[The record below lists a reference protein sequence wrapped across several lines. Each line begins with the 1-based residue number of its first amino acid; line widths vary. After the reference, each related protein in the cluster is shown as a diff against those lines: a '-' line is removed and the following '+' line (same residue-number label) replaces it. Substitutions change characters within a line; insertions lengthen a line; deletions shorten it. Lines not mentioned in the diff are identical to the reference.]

1 MRYFNH
7 YFNVVNLNTVF
18 KTPMRYLFNLFLFCL
33 FSLHLLPVQAQEPN
47 YTLGSGDVIRVTVF
61 NNPDMQ
67 LETRI
72 SEAGLI
78 SYPLIGEV
86 KVGGITTAA
95 AEKRI
100 ATKLEKGKFL
110 KKPQINIL
118 VIEFNSKLV
127 SVLGSVLKPGRYP
140 LERETSLADLLA
152 LVGGVTPSGSDIIS
166 ITNKAGEKKDFD
178 LNKVGADGLPVQD
191 MKLLGGETVFVNS
204 KNISVMGQVLK
215 PGKYSIVSG
224 VRTVSDFLSM
234 AGGVT
239 PNGADEITVITKR
252 DGASKRFKV
261 DVDELFI
268 SDDPTVNIEL
278 KSGDS
283 IYVPRAP
290 MVYIY
295 GEVQKPGSFKIEKNM
310 TVMQVLSK
318 GGGLT
323 QRGTQRGI
331 KINRRNNAGEM
342 ETIKPELTDL
352 VQDDDVVF
360 VKESLF

>member
-1 MRYFNH
+1 MRYIKQIF
-7 YFNVVNLNTVF
+7 L
-18 KTPMRYLFNLFLFCL
+18 LLLLFLGV
-33 FSLHLLPVQAQEPN
+33 HVVHAQEPN
-47 YTLGSGDVIRVTVF
+47 YILGAGDVIRVSVF
-61 NNPDMQ
+61 NNPDML

-86 KVGGITTAA
+86 KVGGITTSA

-100 ATKLEKGKFL
+100 ASKLETGGFL
-110 KKPQINIL
+110 KRPQVNVL

-152 LVGGVTPSGSDIIS
+152 LTGGTTPDGSDIIT
-166 ITNKAGEKKDFD
+166 ITNQAGEKQDFD
-178 LNKVGADGLPVQD
+178 LSKTGPNNVPVQD
-191 MKLLGGETVFVNS
+191 MKMVGGETVFVNS
-204 KNISVMGQVLK
+204 KNISVMGQVLR

-239 PNGADEITVITKR
+239 PTGADEVTVITKR
-252 DGASKRFKV
+252 SGATKRYQVNV
-261 DVDELFI
+261 DDLFT
-268 SDDPTVNIEL
+268 SDDPAVNIEL
-278 KSGDS
+278 QTGDS

-295 GEVQKPGSFKIEKNM
+295 GEVQAPGSYKIQRNM
-310 TVMQVLSK
+310 NLMQLLSQA
-318 GGGLT
+318 GGLT
-323 QRGTQRGI
+323 PRGTQRGI
-331 KINRRNNAGEM
+331 KIKRQNDAGET
-342 ETIKPELTDL
+342 ETIKPELTDM

>member
-1 MRYFNH
+1 
-7 YFNVVNLNTVF
+7 
-18 KTPMRYLFNLFLFCL
+18 MRYLQHIFLFLFMFVGL
-33 FSLHLLPVQAQEPN
+33 QVTHAQEPN
-47 YTLGSGDVIRVTVF
+47 YTLGAGDVIRVSVF
-61 NNPDMQ
+61 NNPDM
-67 LETRI
+67 LLDTRI

-100 ATKLEKGKFL
+100 ASKLESGGFL
-110 KKPQINIL
+110 KRPQVNIL
-118 VIEFNSKLV
+118 VVEFNSKLV

-152 LVGGVTPSGSDIIS
+152 LAGGTTVEGSDIIT
-166 ITNKAGEKKDFD
+166 ITNQAGEKQDYD
-178 LNKVGADGLPVQD
+178 LSKIGPNNVPVQD
-191 MKLLGGETVFVNS
+191 MKMLGGETVFVNS
-204 KNISVMGQVLK
+204 KNISVMGQVLR

-234 AGGVT
+234 AGGVQPT
-239 PNGADEITVITKR
+239 GADEVTVITKR
-252 DGASKRFKV
+252 NGETKRYIVNV
-261 DVDELFI
+261 DDLFT
-268 SDDPTVNIEL
+268 SDDPAVNIEL
-278 KSGDS
+278 QTGDS

-295 GEVQKPGSFKIEKNM
+295 GEVQAPGSYKIQRNM
-310 TVMQVLSK
+310 NIMQLISQA
-318 GGGLT
+318 GGLT
-323 QRGTQRGI
+323 PRGTQRGI
-331 KINRRNNAGEM
+331 KIKRQNDAGET
-342 ETIKPELTDL
+342 ETIKPELTDM